1 MNYEHYLTPEEAS
14 KYLRVSL
21 STVYDLM
28 KQNELAANKDEG
40 NWIISRSDLEEF
52 ADCIGERE
60 ELPD

>member
-1 MNYEHYLTPEEAS
+1 MNYEHYLLPEEAS

-21 STVYDLM
+21 STVNELM
-28 KQNELAANKDEG
+28 KRNELAASNDG
-40 NWIISRSDLEEF
+40 AIWMISRSDLEDF